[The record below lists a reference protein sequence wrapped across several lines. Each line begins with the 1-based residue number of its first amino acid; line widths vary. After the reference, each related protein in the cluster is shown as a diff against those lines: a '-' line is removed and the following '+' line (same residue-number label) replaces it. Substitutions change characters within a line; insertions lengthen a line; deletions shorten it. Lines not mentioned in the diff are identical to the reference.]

1 MTYVEK
7 MFGEDMKMNDL
18 TPNAKPIIPE
28 DYYEEIVLKPNTIN
42 EVYNRY
48 YATLKA
54 TTSPEKE
61 NNYEDDYEV
70 IVWQPVHQ

>member
-7 MFGEDMKMNDL
+7 TFGEDKKMNDL
-18 TPNAKPIIPE
+18 TLNNAKPIINE
-28 DYYEEIVLKPNTIN
+28 NDCEEIVLKPNTIN

-48 YATLKA
+48 YATLKS
-54 TTSPEKE
+54 TSPEKE
-61 NNYEDDYEV
+61 NNYEV

>member
-7 MFGEDMKMNDL
+7 MFGEDKKLNDL
-18 TPNAKPIIPE
+18 TSNAKPIINE
-28 DYYEEIVLKPNTIN
+28 NDYEEIVLKPNTIN

-48 YATLKA
+48 YATLNA
-54 TTSPEKE
+54 TSPEKE